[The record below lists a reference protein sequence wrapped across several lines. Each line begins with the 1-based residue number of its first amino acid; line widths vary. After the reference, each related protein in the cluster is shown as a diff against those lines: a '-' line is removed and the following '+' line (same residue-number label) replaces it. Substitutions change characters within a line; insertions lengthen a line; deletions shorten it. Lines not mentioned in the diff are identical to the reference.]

1 MKNNRGFTLIEVI
14 ITVTLIAIAAAM
26 FVAYMGT
33 SLTQSPV
40 SSGMVAKQ
48 YALIQEMELI
58 TSQYRQEISNE
69 TLDLTSFKAYVD
81 NNYMPHIDS
90 SNLVTLNSGSY
101 TTQQVLAVTLKD
113 GDQTIMSIFTQ

>member
-1 MKNNRGFTLIEVI
+1 MKSSHGFTLIEVI

-40 SSGMVAKQ
+40 SSGLVAKQ

-58 TSQYRQEISNE
+58 TSQYRQEINDGAFD
-69 TLDLTSFKAYVD
+69 LDSFKKYIEE
-81 NNYMPHIDS
+81 NYDTANAVKTTLAS
-90 SNLVTLNSGSY
+90 DTYTTREVLLVTLSDAEAN
-101 TTQQVLAVTLKD
+101 
-113 GDQTIMSIFTQ
+113 QTVVSIFTP